1 MKRTVPEEFSE
12 VHLISACYRPGC
24 RAVRLCQSHRI
35 TSNKVTGFAVTRFN
49 LLGTPGGPREGAGGK
64 KKGNICKIAFL
75 LQIPGKVGRLEVME
89 GIRGLVFLQSLPSG
103 NSGSLHD
110 LTFKIITIINL

>member
-24 RAVRLCQSHRI
+24 RAASLCRSHRI

-49 LLGTPGGPREGAGGK
+49 LPGTPGGPGIGAE
-64 KKGNICKIAFL
+64 KKGNICKITFL
-75 LQIPGKVGRLEVME
+75 LLISGVVRRMEVME
-89 GIRGLVFLQSLPSG
+89 VIHRTGFYSKICNPSRTEERRG
-103 NSGSLHD
+103 
-110 LTFKIITIINL
+110 

>member
-24 RAVRLCQSHRI
+24 RAARLCRSRRI

-49 LLGTPGGPREGAGGK
+49 LLGTPGGPRKGARK
-64 KKGNICKIAFL
+64 KREISAK
-75 LQIPGKVGRLEVME
+75 
-89 GIRGLVFLQSLPSG
+89 SL
-103 NSGSLHD
+103 
-110 LTFKIITIINL
+110 FYY

>member
-24 RAVRLCQSHRI
+24 RAANLCRSHRI

-49 LLGTPGGPREGAGGK
+49 LPGAPGGPEQK
-64 KKGNICKIAFL
+64 KKK
-75 LQIPGKVGRLEVME
+75 
-89 GIRGLVFLQSLPSG
+89 
-103 NSGSLHD
+103 
-110 LTFKIITIINL
+110 

>member
-24 RAVRLCQSHRI
+24 GAARLCRSHRI

-49 LLGTPGGPREGAGGK
+49 LPGTPVGLRGEK
-64 KKGNICKIAFL
+64 KKEISAKSLFISNIR
-75 LQIPGKVGRLEVME
+75 QGEVTGGE
-89 GIRGLVFLQSLPSG
+89 HVLWS
-103 NSGSLHD
+103 
-110 LTFKIITIINL
+110 